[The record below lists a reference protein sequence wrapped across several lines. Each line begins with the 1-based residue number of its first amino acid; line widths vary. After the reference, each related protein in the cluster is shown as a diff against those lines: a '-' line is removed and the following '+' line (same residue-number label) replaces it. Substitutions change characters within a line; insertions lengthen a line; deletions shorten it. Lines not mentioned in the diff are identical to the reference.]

1 MEESIKK
8 IKMDQ
13 WIYEDDDKA
22 TVRMNLLAITINLK
36 SKDNLKFSKKL
47 PKKQPPPKI
56 LKLDYLNILQCKN

>member
-36 SKDNLKFSKKL
+36 SKDNLKFSKKP
-47 PKKQPPPKI
+47 PKKQKPPPKNSQI
-56 LKLDYLNILQCKN
+56 RLSKHFAM